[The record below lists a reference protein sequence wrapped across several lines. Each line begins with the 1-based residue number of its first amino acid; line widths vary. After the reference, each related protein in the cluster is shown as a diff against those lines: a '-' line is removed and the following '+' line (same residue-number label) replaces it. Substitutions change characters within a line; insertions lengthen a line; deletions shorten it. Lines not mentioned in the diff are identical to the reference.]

1 MPGRLPEFTRS
12 AIIQKWLEGKSRNQ
26 IAIECNVSQGAVSG
40 TIDDWKKS
48 VGVSLAEQLR
58 DLLLAVGRSGI
69 SVVECAQGYR
79 TFRMLSNLHVDEDKA
94 GPFLGETVN
103 RCIGIGISPEDIASH
118 LQDLASF
125 ADDTRKLG
133 IDMQE
138 AGDYKD
144 NDRAVSKKVRSL
156 SQIASYLEKTKEE
169 IGKSLLKKKQLQNE
183 CDLLQTNKSSITRES
198 ADMLK
203 KRDITAEKLDWYL
216 GMRTEL
222 LVSGFSEK
230 DFELVLKAINFSRKK
245 GFNLLAIAAEFSEY
259 GRLKSSIHTFNVQL
273 SILERKFREVEERIA
288 IGEQMIESK
297 SQLQRNMVQLESMG
311 FGLKQLRRLLSVIKE
326 INEANGFSET
336 DGYAV
341 KIFLDHVERYYDSL
355 LGFEKRAGELKAET
369 NNLQIQYLGQVNI
382 MSAIPYVGSAL
393 VYLLNKGLQV
403 DQILKLAKLSQT
415 HPDIIQPFIRSE
427 GEQEK
432 HDDFPKST
440 SSTHFSFSPPS
451 SSSSFSAPPTQP
463 HSPSSFQ
470 SQPQKTAGLTLQ
482 KSASIPPVIE
492 PKSTVTITNPSVYKV
507 GSSDKESDVQP
518 FAQIMPEKQPPPM
531 KVQYD
536 FPRIEADVSIHSD
549 ENPQPLEMRRKE
561 NNKEMYKVN
570 SNSLTRTATIH
581 GKQVSIPNSILL
593 GI

>member
-230 DFELVLKAINFSRKK
+230 DFELVLK
-245 GFNLLAIAAEFSEY
+245 
-259 GRLKSSIHTFNVQL
+259 SIHTFNVQL
-273 SILERKFREVEERIA
+273 SILEKKFREVEERIA

-492 PKSTVTITNPSVYKV
+492 PKSTVTITNPSVDKV